1 MQNTWKQVLGKIET
15 RVSAHS
21 FSTWFKPTQFL
32 FEDATSVHVGV
43 PNTWFAEWLKTNYLS
58 IINDVLG
65 EIERPGVAVRF
76 RPDAEQ
82 VRESRPAPPSV
93 PPASR
98 TPGLNPRY
106 TFDAFVTSSCNE
118 FASAAAQA
126 VAEQPTRSYNPLY
139 IYGGVGLGKTHLMQA
154 IGNHLCRQGISR
166 MRYISAEQFMNEL
179 INAIRFETTLEFKG
193 NYRNVEVLLI
203 DDIQFLAGKERTQ
216 EEFFHTFNALYD
228 SQKQIVITSDC
239 PPREIPYL
247 EERLRSR
254 FEWGLI
260 ADIQPPDLETKVA
273 ILKKKGE
280 AEGANLPDDVAL
292 FIASKCKSNVR
303 ELEGALIRVIAFA
316 SMSGREIALDLAK
329 ETLRELL
336 EAEAPAVTVE
346 SIQKLVAN
354 HYDLRVSDL
363 KARNNSQ
370 RISFPRQ
377 ISMYLCKKLTDCSLP
392 EIGRKFSGKH
402 HSTVIHAIKKI
413 ENKRSKEHEFDRL
426 MKTFIQS
433 LE

>member
-1 MQNTWKQVLGKIET
+1 M
-15 RVSAHS
+15 
-21 FSTWFKPTQFL
+21 
-32 FEDATSVHVGV
+32 
-43 PNTWFAEWLKTNYLS
+43 
-58 IINDVLG
+58 
-65 EIERPGVAVRF
+65 
-76 RPDAEQ
+76 
-82 VRESRPAPPSV
+82 
-93 PPASR
+93 
-98 TPGLNPRY
+98 
-106 TFDAFVTSSCNE
+106 
-118 FASAAAQA
+118 
-126 VAEQPTRSYNPLY
+126 
-139 IYGGVGLGKTHLMQA
+139 
-154 IGNHLCRQGISR
+154 
-166 MRYISAEQFMNEL
+166 
-179 INAIRFETTLEFKG
+179 
-193 NYRNVEVLLI
+193 
-203 DDIQFLAGKERTQ
+203 
-216 EEFFHTFNALYD
+216 
-228 SQKQIVITSDC
+228 
-239 PPREIPYL
+239 
-247 EERLRSR
+247 
-254 FEWGLI
+254 
-260 ADIQPPDLETKVA
+260 
-273 ILKKKGE
+273 
-280 AEGANLPDDVAL
+280 